1 MQISCLPAFK
11 LNPFSMKY
19 MLLSGLFLFMF
30 FIPELKA
37 QSQKGELKGILL
49 DEATKGALPYATV
62 AVYTAADTV
71 MVTYRMSDEKGSFR
85 VPGLP
90 PDQQL
95 RVVITMM
102 GFKVYR
108 KEFKLS
114 PDQASLDLGVINMEQ
129 SSNLL
134 NEVLIVAETP
144 PVLVRNDTLEFNASS
159 FKTLPTS
166 LVEDLLRKLPGVSVD
181 QEGNIMVYGKSV
193 QKILV
198 DGKEF
203 FGSDPKIA
211 TRNLPA
217 NVIDKVQVMNDPEAL
232 RRDPDMPY
240 MEIPQVINLTFKK
253 GIKKGAFGKVYG
265 GAGTKERYEV
275 GGIVNMFRD
284 TSQVSIIGFSNN
296 LNRAGFDFAD
306 IRRIGGFARSGF
318 NSIGMNS
325 NGGVSVN
332 GISFG
337 GMGQGIQQ
345 SSGGGA
351 NFNTVTKRGTKIN
364 LQYFFGDGR
373 EDLNQVV
380 NSEQF
385 LKSDTLNSRRNRGQI
400 SRSESHR
407 IGGKIEWKLG
417 PLTTLSINPSVQF
430 SYQNANQN
438 AYNEHIQEQRKPTE

>member
-1 MQISCLPAFK
+1 
-11 LNPFSMKY
+11 MKY
-19 MLLSGLFLFMF
+19 VLLSGLFLFSF

-37 QSQKGELKGILL
+37 QSQKGELKGLLL

-90 PDQQL
+90 LDQQL

-108 KEFKLS
+108 KEFKLT

-159 FKTLPTS
+159 FKTLPTA
-166 LVEDLLRKLPGVSVD
+166 LVEDLLRKLPGVTVD
-181 QEGNIMVYGKSV
+181 QQGNIMVYGKSV

-217 NVIDKVQVMNDPEAL
+217 NVIDKV
-232 RRDPDMPY
+232 
-240 MEIPQVINLTFKK
+240 
-253 GIKKGAFGKVYG
+253 
-265 GAGTKERYEV
+265 
-275 GGIVNMFRD
+275 
-284 TSQVSIIGFSNN
+284 
-296 LNRAGFDFAD
+296 
-306 IRRIGGFARSGF
+306 
-318 NSIGMNS
+318 
-325 NGGVSVN
+325 
-332 GISFG
+332 
-337 GMGQGIQQ
+337 
-345 SSGGGA
+345 
-351 NFNTVTKRGTKIN
+351 
-364 LQYFFGDGR
+364 
-373 EDLNQVV
+373 
-380 NSEQF
+380 
-385 LKSDTLNSRRNRGQI
+385 
-400 SRSESHR
+400 
-407 IGGKIEWKLG
+407 
-417 PLTTLSINPSVQF
+417 
-430 SYQNANQN
+430 
-438 AYNEHIQEQRKPTE
+438 